1 MKKKILGNTGIEMT
15 EITLGALT
23 MGPLQAKLSSA
34 DAKKVILEAL
44 DKGINSIDTAEMY
57 GMDEPIKAALI
68 EYSGE
73 VILSSKSIAA
83 SYIEMEKSVLGS
95 LSGLGR
101 DYLDIFYL
109 HAAKVT
115 PEVFQ
120 ERSGAFQCLLDYKRK
135 GVIRAVG
142 IATHVVPVVEKAASI
157 KDVDVVFPLI
167 NKRGVG
173 IVGGTAADMVKAIG
187 IASRNGKGVV
197 AMKSLAGGNLLGE
210 IKAAFSFVRN
220 IDGITSVAVGM
231 SNVDEVRV
239 NIGLFNDEDIMES
252 DLDRLRST
260 KQLFVARFCTGCGTC
275 VKACPNEALEV
286 IEGKVVVDKNN
297 CILCGYCNPICPEFA
312 LRLV

>member
-1 MKKKILGNTGIEMT
+1 MKKKILGGTGIKMT
-15 EITLGALT
+15 EMTLGALT
-23 MGPLQAKLSSA
+23 MGPLQAKLSLEE
-34 DAKKVILEAL
+34 AKKVILAAL

-57 GMDEPIKAALI
+57 GMDGPIKAALA

-73 VILSSKSIAA
+73 VILASKSTAT
-83 SYIEMEKSVLGS
+83 SYSEMEKSVLGA

-120 ERSGAFQCLLDYKRK
+120 ERSGAFQCLLDYKSK

-142 IATHVVPVVEKAASI
+142 IATHVVSVIEKAAEVNEI
-157 KDVDVVFPLI
+157 DVVFPLI

-173 IVGGTAADMVKAIG
+173 IVGGTAANMVKAIE
-187 IASRNGKGVV
+187 IASQNGKGVV

-220 IDGITSVAVGM
+220 IEGITSVAVGM
-231 SNVDEVRV
+231 SHVDEVEV
-239 NIGLFNDEDIMES
+239 NFRLFKDEDIPES
-252 DLDRLRST
+252 ELERLKST

-275 VKACPNEALEV
+275 VKACPNEALAV
-286 IEGKVVVDKNN
+286 IEGMVVVDKNK